1 MCPVTARGTVDPVH
15 TRRARCSIQ
24 LNGLLATL
32 TARTAWATA
41 PHAD

>member
-1 MCPVTARGTVDPVH
+1 MCPVTARRTVDPVR
-15 TRRARCSIQ
+15 TRGARCSLQ
-24 LNGLLATL
+24 LNGLLAFL